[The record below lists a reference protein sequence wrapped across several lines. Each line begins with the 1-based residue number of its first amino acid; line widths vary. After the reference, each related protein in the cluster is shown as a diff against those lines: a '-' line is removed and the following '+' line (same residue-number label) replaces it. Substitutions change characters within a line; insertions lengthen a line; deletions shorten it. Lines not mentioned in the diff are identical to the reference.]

1 MNNRR
6 IQPGIN
12 NIVMSRRRF
21 LILVIISFIVL
32 NSPVIF
38 GSESSRPILIDLTAI
53 IGATVTAGIFL
64 LNFLLKY
71 SRKHYTEGF
80 FVFTIGSFLWLGAE
94 LTWAYYRQS
103 LGVEVP
109 YPSVADLFWLMGYG
123 FFLIHNYGLMAKL
136 RQVAHIDRSMIV
148 LVSVATGLT
157 LGYILNL
164 TFGVAEII
172 SSTTDS
178 LTTVVSILYP
188 IIDGLILIPS
198 LVIFWSLRRT
208 DPASMHW
215 LLMSAAFVIS
225 IVADVGF
232 GYSFALSPDIAA
244 EYEWIWSIFFN
255 ACYVFLA
262 AGGVWYYMISR
273 QNKLSEGTP
282 KIN

>member
-6 IQPGIN
+6 FQSGIKN
-12 NIVMSRRRF
+12 SVMSRRRF
-21 LILVIISFIVL
+21 LILVMISLIVL
-32 NSPVIF
+32 NSPVVF

-53 IGATVTAGIFL
+53 IGSTVTAGIFL
-64 LNFLLKY
+64 LNVLLKY
-71 SRKHYTEGF
+71 SGKRHTEGF
-80 FVFTIGSFLWLGAE
+80 FVFTVGSFLWLVAE
-94 LTWAYYRQS
+94 LTWAYYRQG

-109 YPSVADLFWLMGYG
+109 YPSVADLLWLIGYG
-123 FFLIHNYGLMAKL
+123 FFLVHNYRLIAKV

-148 LVSVATGLT
+148 LVSAATGLT

-164 TFGVAEII
+164 TFGVADII

-178 LTTVVSILYP
+178 LSTVVSLLYP

-208 DPASMHW
+208 DPTSMHW
-215 LLMSAAFVIS
+215 LLMSVAFVIS

-282 KIN
+282 KIK